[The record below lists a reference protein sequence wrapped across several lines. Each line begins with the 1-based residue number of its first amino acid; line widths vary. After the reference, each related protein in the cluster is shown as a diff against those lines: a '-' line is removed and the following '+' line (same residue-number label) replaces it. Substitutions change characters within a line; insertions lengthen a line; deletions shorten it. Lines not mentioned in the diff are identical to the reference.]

1 MTGDSA
7 PDPVVIAIAVD
18 DPALAERLAEA
29 LGEAPGVRLALDGE
43 ASDVTVI
50 ASPSGAESVADLGF
64 ESPLTPREQAV
75 LRLLAQGASNKEI
88 ARALGISAHTAK
100 FHVSQLLEKLDA
112 SGRTDAVANAVRMGV
127 IAL

>member
-1 MTGDSA
+1 LTGDSA
-7 PDPVVIAIAVD
+7 PDPLVIAIAVD
-18 DPALAERLAEA
+18 DLALAERLAGA
-29 LGEAPGVRLALDGE
+29 LGDVAGVRLAINGE

-50 ASPSGAESVADLGF
+50 ASSASGEPGADLGSD
-64 ESPLTPREQAV
+64 SPLTPREQAV
-75 LRLLAQGASNKEI
+75 LRLLAEGASNKEI